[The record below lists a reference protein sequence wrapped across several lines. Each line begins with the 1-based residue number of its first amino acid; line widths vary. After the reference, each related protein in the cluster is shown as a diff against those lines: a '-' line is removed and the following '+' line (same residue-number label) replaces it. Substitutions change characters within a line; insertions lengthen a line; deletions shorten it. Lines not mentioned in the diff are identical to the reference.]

1 MHIDLKIFTN
11 CTDVKS
17 YSVRDSV
24 NNLLFQCPALTFCE
38 NRFSYSRAVLWNSL
52 PYDLW
57 QAELLDVFP
66 L

>member
-1 MHIDLKIFTN
+1 MHIDLKIFTK
-11 CTDVKS
+11 CTDVTS

-38 NRFSYSRAVLWNSL
+38 NRWNSL

-57 QAELLDVFP
+57 QAESLDVFP